1 MRNTI
6 LGLLLMVSSM
16 VVFGQSETKAQI
28 KLISEFSSDNREIKD
43 LFEFEGIQYL
53 KLSFESS
60 ELADKSYKLS
70 VKEIWDGKIKNEEDV
85 INSAKFPFEQFQKVN
100 DTVLNIGIIS
110 KRINNKLKM
119 TFKLPNFS
127 ISKEFD
133 AIASDDYSLRTVAA
147 LMNKKIEIGKKFY
160 LLAYMLPYEKGTYK
174 YYCAVESSGKPI
186 ENWGKEFGIK
196 HYLVFE
202 MMFQQLF

>member
-1 MRNTI
+1 
-6 LGLLLMVSSM
+6 MVT
-16 VVFGQSETKAQI
+16 FGQSETKAQI
-28 KLISEFSSDNREIKD
+28 KLISEFSSENTEIQD
-43 LFEFEGIQYL
+43 LLEFEGIQYL

-70 VKEIWDGKIKNEEDV
+70 VKEIWDGKIKNEEEV
-85 INSAKFPFEQFQKVN
+85 INSAKFPFEQFKKVN
-100 DTVLNIGIIS
+100 DTVLNIRIIS

-119 TFKLPNFS
+119 TFKLPRFS

-133 AIASDDYSLRTVAA
+133 AIESDGYSLRTVAG
-147 LMNKKIEIGKKFY
+147 LMNEKIEIGKKFY

-174 YYCAVESSGKPI
+174 YYCAVESSGKFI

-202 MMFQQLF
+202 MMFQ

>member
-1 MRNTI
+1 
-6 LGLLLMVSSM
+6 MVSSM

-100 DTVLNIGIIS
+100 DTVLNIRIIS

-147 LMNKKIEIGKKFY
+147 LMNEKIEIGKKFY

-174 YYCAVESSGKPI
+174 YYCAVESSGKSI

-202 MMFQQLF
+202 MMFQ